1 MSFRSRL
8 RADWARRVQDID
20 GDCFMTNTT
29 HDGPLEG
36 IVVLDLG
43 RMLPSAVLAR
53 QLLDLGARLI
63 KVEDPNGG
71 DPMRQIQ
78 PLVGGMGA
86 AFAALYPGAE
96 SVALDLRNAEGAS
109 RLRAM
114 VEEADVVVETFR
126 PGTMEKWGLG
136 AEVLC
141 GLNPRLIYCSMSS
154 WGRGPVGS
162 GKIGHD
168 LNFVAATGALDL
180 VNTTE
185 VPALQMA
192 DVGASLLASSAILA
206 ALFQRERTGR
216 GAVIDQP
223 LVSGTVPML
232 AWAWADRAAGGGVL
246 STLLSGRWPCYRRY
260 HCGDGL
266 EITVSTIEPK
276 FWIGFLSILDLEE
289 LALAGTDDGE
299 EGLAAVG
306 KIEEALSA
314 RPRAEWLVSF
324 KAAGL
329 PVSPILDL
337 DQAREDGRLHEAG
350 LAGEVR
356 TADGGTLPALG
367 PFIPSLGRT
376 PDRAAP
382 RLGEHNTA
390 KGEGK
395 TP

>member
-1 MSFRSRL
+1 M
-8 RADWARRVQDID
+8 
-20 GDCFMTNTT
+20 MTTT

-71 DPMRQIQ
+71 DPMRQIE
-78 PLVGGMGA
+78 PSVGGMGA

-96 SVALDLRNAEGAS
+96 SVALDLRSSEGAD
-109 RLRAM
+109 RLRLM
-114 VEEADVVVETFR
+114 VEEADVVIETFR
-126 PGTMEKWGLG
+126 PGTMENWGIG
-136 AEVLC
+136 AETLC
-141 GLNPRLIYCSMSS
+141 EINPRLIYCSMSS
-154 WGRGPVGS
+154 WGRGPAGS
-162 GKIGHD
+162 QKIGHD

-180 VNTTE
+180 INTTE
-185 VPALQMA
+185 VPALQLA

-206 ALFQRERTGR
+206 ALFRRERTGQ

-223 LVSGTVPML
+223 LVSGTVPLL
-232 AWAWADRAAGGGVL
+232 AWAWADQAAGGGAL
-246 STLLSGRWPCYRRY
+246 GTLLSGRWPCYRRY

-276 FWIGFLSILDLEE
+276 FWITFLSLLDLEE

-299 EGLAAVG
+299 EGRAAVEA
-306 KIEEALSA
+306 IEAVLSKK
-314 RPRAEWLVSF
+314 PRAEWLVIF
-324 KAAGL
+324 KGAGL
-329 PVSPILDL
+329 PISPILDL

-367 PFIPSLGRT
+367 PFIPSLGKT
-376 PDRAAP
+376 PERAAP
-382 RLGEHNTA
+382 RLDEHGALSTQ
-390 KGEGK
+390 EGK
-395 TP
+395 S

>member
-1 MSFRSRL
+1 
-8 RADWARRVQDID
+8 
-20 GDCFMTNTT
+20 MTERN

-63 KVEDPNGG
+63 KIEDPNGG
-71 DPMRQIQ
+71 DPMRQVQ

-86 AFAALYPGAE
+86 AFTALYPGAE
-96 SVALDLRNAEGAS
+96 SIALDLRSVEGAN
-109 RLRAM
+109 RLKNL
-114 VEEADVVVETFR
+114 VKDADVLIETFR
-126 PGTMEKWGLG
+126 PGTMEKWGIG
-136 AEVLC
+136 AEDLSAI
-141 GLNPRLIYCSMSS
+141 NPRLIYCSMSS
-154 WGRGPVGS
+154 WGKGPIGS

-168 LNFVAATGALDL
+168 LNFVAATGVLDL

-185 VPALQMA
+185 VPAVQMA

-206 ALFQRERTGR
+206 ALFRRERTGR

-266 EITVSTIEPK
+266 EITVSTIQPK
-276 FWIGFLSILDLEE
+276 FWNRFLSLLDLEE
-289 LALAGTDDGE
+289 LVPVGTDDGE
-299 EGLAAVG
+299 KGLAAAS
-306 KIEEALSA
+306 KIEGVLST
-314 RPRAEWLVSF
+314 RPRAEWLVQF

-329 PVSPILDL
+329 PVSPVLDL

-350 LAGEVR
+350 LAGEVK

-382 RLGEHNTA
+382 LLGEHGPAT
-390 KGEGK
+390 GEGESS
-395 TP
+395 

>member
-1 MSFRSRL
+1 
-8 RADWARRVQDID
+8 
-20 GDCFMTNTT
+20 MTKTT

-96 SVALDLRNAEGAS
+96 SVAMDLRSVEGAS
-109 RLRAM
+109 RLRAL
-114 VEEADVVVETFR
+114 VEDADVVVETFR

-141 GLNPRLIYCSMSS
+141 GLNSRLIYCSMSS

-266 EITVSTIEPK
+266 EITVSAIEPK

-299 EGLAAVG
+299 EGLTAVG
-306 KIEEALSA
+306 RIEKALSA
-314 RPRAEWLVSF
+314 RSRAEWLVSF

-329 PVSPILDL
+329 PVSPILNL

-382 RLGEHNTA
+382 RLGEHGTA
-390 KGEGK
+390 NGEGK
-395 TP
+395 TS

>member
-1 MSFRSRL
+1 
-8 RADWARRVQDID
+8 
-20 GDCFMTNTT
+20 MTDMT
-29 HDGPLEG
+29 HDLPLEEV
-36 IVVLDLG
+36 VVLDLG

-71 DPMRQIQ
+71 DPMRQVQ

-96 SVALDLRNAEGAS
+96 SVALDLRGAAGAR
-109 RLRAM
+109 RLRAL
-114 VEEADVVVETFR
+114 VEGADVLVETFR

-136 AEVLC
+136 SEVLC
-141 GLNPRLIYCSMSS
+141 KINPRLIYCSMSS
-154 WGRGPVGS
+154 WGKGATGS
-162 GKIGHD
+162 KKIGHD

-180 VNTTE
+180 INTTE

-206 ALFQRERTGR
+206 ALFRRERTGQ

-246 STLLSGRWPCYRRY
+246 GTLLAGRWACYRRY

-266 EITVSTIEPK
+266 EITVSAIEPK
-276 FWIGFLSILDLEE
+276 FWIGFLSLLDLEE
-289 LALAGTDDGE
+289 LALAGMDAGE
-299 EGLAAVG
+299 EGMAAVG
-306 KIEEALSA
+306 RIGKALSA
-314 RPRAEWLVSF
+314 RPRAEWLVQF

-329 PVSPILDL
+329 PVSPVLDL

-350 LAGEVR
+350 LAGEVK

-382 RLGEHNTA
+382 GLGEHGTVSED
-390 KGEGK
+390 GEAS
-395 TP
+395 

>member
-1 MSFRSRL
+1 
-8 RADWARRVQDID
+8 
-20 GDCFMTNTT
+20 MTDST

-71 DPMRQIQ
+71 DPMRQVE

-96 SVALDLRNAEGAS
+96 SVTLNLRTAEGAD
-109 RLRAM
+109 RLRVLA
-114 VEEADVVVETFR
+114 EEADVLIETFR
-126 PGTMEKWGLG
+126 PGTMEKWGIG
-136 AEVLC
+136 SEILC
-141 GLNPRLIYCSMSS
+141 RVNPRLIYCSMSS

-162 GKIGHD
+162 QKVGHD
-168 LNFVAATGALDL
+168 LNFVATTGALNL
-180 VNTTE
+180 VNSTD
-185 VPALQMA
+185 VPAIQLA

-206 ALFQRERTGR
+206 ALFRRERTGR

-246 STLLSGRWPCYRRY
+246 GTLLSGRWPCYRRY
-260 HCGDGL
+260 RCGDGL
-266 EITVSTIEPK
+266 EIAVSTIEPK
-276 FWIGFLSILDLEE
+276 FWIGFLSILDLED
-289 LALAGTDDGE
+289 LALAGMDDGE
-299 EGLAAVG
+299 EGLAAVE
-306 KIEEALSA
+306 KIHEALSA
-314 RPRAEWLVSF
+314 RPRAEWLVQF
-324 KAAGL
+324 KAVGL
-329 PVSPILDL
+329 PVSPVLDL

-356 TADGGTLPALG
+356 TADGGTLAALG

-376 PDRAAP
+376 PDRSAP
-382 RLGEHNTA
+382 VLGEHGRGVED
-390 KGEGK
+390 GENSDG
-395 TP
+395 